1 MQRKLIEAA
10 KKRALATRRVVAVR
24 TGGGGEIRTGGA
36 GAIRGGGI
44 IRTGRG
50 AIRS

>member
-1 MQRKLIEAA
+1 MQKKLIEAA

-24 TGGGGEIRTGGA
+24 TGGASIRT
-36 GAIRGGGI
+36 GGGI
-44 IRTGRG
+44 IRTGSG

>member
-1 MQRKLIEAA
+1 MQNKLIEAA

-24 TGGGGEIRTGGA
+24 TGGASIRTGG
-36 GAIRGGGI
+36 GM
-44 IRTGRG
+44 IRTGSG

>member
-1 MQRKLIEAA
+1 MRNKLIEAA

-24 TGGGGEIRTGGA
+24 TGGASIRTGG
-36 GAIRGGGI
+36 GM
-44 IRTGRG
+44 IRTGSG

>member
-1 MQRKLIEAA
+1 MQKNLIEAA

-24 TGGGGEIRTGGA
+24 TGGASIRT
-36 GAIRGGGI
+36 GGGI
-44 IRTGRG
+44 IRTGSG

>member
-1 MQRKLIEAA
+1 MQKKLIEAA

-24 TGGGGEIRTGGA
+24 TGGASIRTGG
-36 GAIRGGGI
+36 GM
-44 IRTGRG
+44 IRTGSG